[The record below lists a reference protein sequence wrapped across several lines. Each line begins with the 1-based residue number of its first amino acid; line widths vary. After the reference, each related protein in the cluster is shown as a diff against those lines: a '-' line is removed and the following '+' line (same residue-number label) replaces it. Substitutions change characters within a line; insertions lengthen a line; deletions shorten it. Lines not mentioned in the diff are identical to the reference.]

1 MSSRVIQ
8 KPAITVAT
16 PTPEALQVIEN
27 LKYTAPTKVA
37 LQLTKFQ
44 FRQLFTFAERVQIDN
59 LQYSDKVPGAV
70 KAAVF
75 TFQKD
80 MELSSVVELG
90 SPAVTAGVMFLT
102 QIGLLAPK
110 RADRILANLEP

>member
-1 MSSRVIQ
+1 MAIIQ
-8 KPAITVAT
+8 KPAVTVAT
-16 PTPEALQVIEN
+16 PTPEAVQVIEN
-27 LKYTAPTKVA
+27 LKYNPPAKAVT
-37 LQLTKFQ
+37 QLTKFQ
-44 FRQLFTFAERVQIDN
+44 FRQLFTFEERVKIDN

-90 SPAVTAGVMFLT
+90 SPAVTAGIMFLN
-102 QIGLLAPK
+102 QIGLLTIK
-110 RADRILANLEP
+110 RADRILANLRP